1 MVPLFTYSILPARFG
16 RFCFILQPR
25 RNVQDFFRYV
35 RCVSVCL
42 LLGSV
47 ADSRGI
53 EGMARDGLLFSP
65 FLVRCQSCIRGMRV
79 VCVRVWVG
87 G

>member
-1 MVPLFTYSILPARFG
+1 MRFG

-25 RNVQDFFRYV
+25 ETGKTFFRSV
-35 RCVSVCL
+35 MCVCVCVCGVCV

-47 ADSRGI
+47 GDSRGI

-65 FLVRCQSCIRGMRV
+65 SLCAVRAALEACVWCA
-79 VCVRVWVG
+79 CVRACVWVG